1 MISCN
6 ISIAFDIVVHDV
18 SAKPNSWQSECMPLR
33 CIRIAGVEK
42 SMAAEIIDLLV
53 G

>member
-1 MISCN
+1 
-6 ISIAFDIVVHDV
+6 
-18 SAKPNSWQSECMPLR
+18 MPLR